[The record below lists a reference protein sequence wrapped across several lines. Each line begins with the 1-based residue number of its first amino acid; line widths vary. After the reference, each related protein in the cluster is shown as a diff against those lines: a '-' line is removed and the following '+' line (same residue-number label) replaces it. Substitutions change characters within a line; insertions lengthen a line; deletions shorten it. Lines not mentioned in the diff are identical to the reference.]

1 MGPVLLGM
9 RAELRLR
16 WRAVVG
22 LALLLGLVA
31 GVALTAAAG
40 AVLALLAVGTLA
52 HVLLTGVRRRR
63 RDLAVLKTLG
73 LTRALLLRVV
83 SWQASA
89 LAAAALVVGLPLGIL
104 VGRWSWN
111 LFAGAAGVA
120 PDAEVPVL
128 LVLVAIPAVLVLA
141 NLIAAGPG
149 WAAARLRPALVLR
162 SE

>member
-63 RDLAVLKTLG
+63 RDLACS
-73 LTRALLLRVV
+73 RP
-83 SWQASA
+83 SA
-89 LAAAALVVGLPLGIL
+89 
-104 VGRWSWN
+104 
-111 LFAGAAGVA
+111 
-120 PDAEVPVL
+120 
-128 LVLVAIPAVLVLA
+128 
-141 NLIAAGPG
+141 
-149 WAAARLRPALVLR
+149 
-162 SE
+162 

>member
-1 MGPVLLGM
+1 MVNSAPDDSQLEQLLM
-9 RAELRLR
+9 Q
-16 WRAVVG
+16 
-22 LALLLGLVA
+22 
-31 GVALTAAAG
+31 
-40 AVLALLAVGTLA
+40 
-52 HVLLTGVRRRR
+52 
-63 RDLAVLKTLG
+63 
-73 LTRALLLRVV
+73 LLRVV

-111 LFAGAAGVA
+111 LFAGSAGVA
-120 PDAEVPVL
+120 PDADVPVL